1 MPGENFPCKLY
12 CLWRTSR
19 VNFNASGELIAKKG
33 VISSKPLVFVTSI
46 DSSRLSDD
54 DKKYVEG
61 ITGNVISSLS
71 KSKSIRLVPTKTAE
85 SFEKNDINS
94 DQLFETHG
102 VKFLVSSSL
111 QIVDSDARINIEIS
125 DLEKKQIVIS
135 SIKDLELK
143 SIFEFQDQFGEAILS
158 EFLVNILNQKGLYES
173 YFSWREKQIS
183 PQQLVQYVNFRSEM
197 GKLTEQGFVNASA
210 ILLEMKKWPGP
221 SKPEDWLVQDTWLN
235 FYGMMKKKIP
245 INKVTLTKLKTE
257 LDKTIEI
264 KPSPENYASRAL
276 LLYYMQIK
284 NCEEAFE
291 DLNLAHRIAGNAD
304 SYGYASVVYGRCG
317 DSKKAAENARNAFDL
332 LPVDTNWR
340 ATTRLAFRLY
350 EDNQIE
356 EMYSLL
362 ENVTEAVDI
371 PVSILALLAFDK
383 LKNGD
388 EKAAKY
394 YFSKAK
400 ANRYSKNVLAQA
412 IYSKDIREDA
422 ITTLES
428 FKY

>member
-1 MPGENFPCKLY
+1 M
-12 CLWRTSR
+12 
-19 VNFNASGELIAKKG
+19 
-33 VISSKPLVFVTSI
+33 
-46 DSSRLSDD
+46 
-54 DKKYVEG
+54 EG

-71 KSKSIRLVPTKTAE
+71 KSKSIRLVPTKTVQ
-85 SFEKNDINS
+85 SFEKNEIS
-94 DQLFETHG
+94 SEQLFKTHG
-102 VKFLVSSSL
+102 IKFLVSSSL
-111 QIVDSDARINIEIS
+111 QIVDSDARVNIEIS

-135 SIKDLELK
+135 SIKDLKLT
-143 SIFEFQDQFGEAILS
+143 SIFEFQDKFGESILS

-173 YFSWREKQIS
+173 YFSWRETPIS
-183 PQQLVQYVNFRSEM
+183 TQQLVQYVNFRSEM
-197 GKLTEQGFVNASA
+197 GKWTEEGFVNAST
-210 ILLEMKKWPGP
+210 ILSEMKKWPGP

-235 FYGMMKKKIP
+235 FYGMAKKKIP
-245 INKVTLTKLKTE
+245 INQDNLTKLKRE

-264 KPSPENYASRAL
+264 KPSPENYASRAFL
-276 LLYYMQIK
+276 SLGMQMI
-284 NCEEAFE
+284 NCKEAFQ
-291 DLNLAHRIAGNAD
+291 DLELAHRKAGNAD
-304 SYGYASVVYGRCG
+304 SYGYASFVYGRCG

-332 LPVDTNWR
+332 LQVDTNWR

-362 ENVTEAVDI
+362 ENVTEAVDV

-400 ANRYSKNVLAQA
+400 ANRYSKNILAQA
-412 IYSKDIREDA
+412 IYNKDIRDDA
-422 ITTLES
+422 ITTLDS